1 MKKVTTLFLMLCLTL
16 SGAWCYAH
24 GAAGTENGK
33 GKDGTPIEVIETA
46 YHTGP
51 DKSNTIV
58 PIIDGHVLSIMFIE
72 NLGEVA
78 IEITTATG
86 ALVEN
91 FWTVTPNGLQTYL
104 SLCGDYVIT
113 FTLPNGDEYYGEFTV
128 TD

>member
-24 GAAGTENGK
+24 GAARTENGK
-33 GKDGTPIEVIETA
+33 GNGIPIEVIRNACHQGEE
-46 YHTGP
+46 
-51 DKSNTIV
+51 KSNAIV
-58 PIIDGHVLSIMFIE
+58 PTIDGHVLSVLFTE